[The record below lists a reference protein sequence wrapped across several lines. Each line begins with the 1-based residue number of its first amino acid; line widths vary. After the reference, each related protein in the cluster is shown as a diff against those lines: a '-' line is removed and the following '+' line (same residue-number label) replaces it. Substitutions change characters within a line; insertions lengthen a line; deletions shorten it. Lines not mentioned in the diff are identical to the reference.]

1 MVARD
6 EKIELLKTVPLFRGL
21 GNSEMQ
27 RIGQLVDE
35 VDLPAGRVLM
45 RQGDSGAELFAIVD
59 GSASVERDGR
69 QLPACGPGSVIGEI
83 ALIDGGP
90 RTATVTLTAPSR
102 LLVLSRRDFGS
113 LMDEFPGVRIQILD
127 TLASRVRSLEESSP
141 H

>member
-21 GNSEMQ
+21 GSSEMQ

-45 RQGDSGAELFAIVD
+45 RQGETGAELFAIVD
-59 GSASVERDGR
+59 GSARVERDGR
-69 QLPACGPGSVIGEI
+69 PLPDCGPGSVIGEI

-90 RTATVTLTAPSR
+90 RTATVTLTTPSR
-102 LLVLSRRDFGS
+102 LLVLSRRDFAS
-113 LMDEFPGVRIQILD
+113 LMDEFPGVRVQILD
-127 TLASRVRSLEESSP
+127 TLASRVRTLEESSP

>member
-45 RQGDSGAELFAIVD
+45 RQGETGAELFAIVD

-69 QLPACGPGSVIGEI
+69 QLPDCGPGSVIGEI

-102 LLVLSRRDFGS
+102 LLVLSRRDFAS
-113 LMDEFPGVRIQILD
+113 MMDEFPGVRVQILD
-127 TLASRVRSLEESSP
+127 TLASRVRTLEESSP